1 MNNIITMTKREL
13 FAYETVKEVVD
24 GLIFASVAA
33 KKLGITRRHV
43 QRLKP
48 KVEKGAE
55 AFIHGNRGS
64 PSNRKI
70 DPDVIE
76 KATKFIKEKY
86 SDFKPTFATEK
97 LLEEHHITL
106 SKETTRTLMTNLGL
120 WKPRRRKDNGQ
131 YRSWRPRKEHV
142 GEMEQFDGSYHRWFE
157 DRAEECCLLA
167 SIDDASSRI
176 TKATFGLNE
185 GVVEVSK
192 FWKEYVLEIGKPV
205 SIYLDKYST
214 YKVNHKNAVD
224 NKDLLTKFQVM
235 VNDIDIELI
244 TAHSPQAKGRIERL
258 FETLQD
264 RLIKE
269 LRLAGISDIKAGNIF
284 LEKFIPAFNDKFGVV
299 PAKKEDIHRPL
310 LSDEK
315 KNIDS
320 IFSIKSK
327 RKVGNDFTVRFEG
340 SWLQLERVQ
349 KATVLRHDTVVLEK
363 RLDGTLHMSLRGK
376 YLSFKTL
383 PERPRKVNEKITAL
397 VQTKQP
403 RIWSIPPKDHPWR
416 KPFIFGKN
424 FAGNSLMQTH

>member
-1 MNNIITMTKREL
+1 MNKTITMTKREL
-13 FAYETVKEVVD
+13 FKYETVKEVVD

-33 KKLGITRRHV
+33 KKLGMTRRHV
-43 QRLKP
+43 QRLKH
-48 KVEKGAE
+48 KAGKGAE

-64 PSNRKI
+64 PSNRRIDSKI
-70 DPDVIE
+70 LDE
-76 KATKFIKEKY
+76 ATKFIKEKY
-86 SDFKPTFATEK
+86 SDFKPTFAAEK
-97 LLEEHHITL
+97 LFEEHSIKL
-106 SKETTRTLMTNLGL
+106 SKETTRTLMTDLGL
-120 WKPRRRKDNGQ
+120 WKPRRRKDNNQ
-131 YRSWRPRKEHV
+131 YRSWRPRKEYV

-167 SIDDASSRI
+167 SIDDASGII
-176 TKATFGLNE
+176 TKASFGQNE

-192 FWKEYVLEIGKPV
+192 FWKEYVLEKGKPV

-235 VNDIDIELI
+235 VNDIGIELI

-264 RLIKE
+264 RLVKE
-269 LRLAGISDIKAGNIF
+269 LRLAGISNIEDGNKF
-284 LEKFIPAFNDKFGVV
+284 LDKFILSFNEKFGVV
-299 PAKKEDIHRPL
+299 PAKKENVHRPL
-310 LSDEK
+310 LVDEK

-349 KATVLRHDTVVLEK
+349 KATVLRHDTVMLER
-363 RLDGTLHMSLRGK
+363 RLDDTLHMSLRGK

-383 PERPRKVNEKITAL
+383 PERPRKQNEKITAL

-403 RIWSIPPKDHPWR
+403 RIWPIPSRNHPWR
-416 KPFIFGKN
+416 KKFLFEKN
-424 FAGNSLMQTH
+424 FAGKSLMQTY